1 MLIDGQPLPP
11 LIYPVVSRTSQP
23 SIKRRSKAT
32 KAQSSSSSTEDAPGD
47 EDDASNNQTTNS
59 EMILSIYK
67 MSNDVTNITDQGSA
81 NMSHQKLIAP
91 KILEF

>member
-32 KAQSSSSSTEDAPGD
+32 KAQSSSSTEDAPGD

-59 EMILSIYK
+59 EITLSIYK

-81 NMSHQKLIAP
+81 NMSHQKLLAP
-91 KILEF
+91 KILEL